1 LVGIVLRSMSE
12 IFASRYS
19 LSLQRRKRSEEVFGW
34 LKTMDAVRKTTLQ
47 GRYGQG
53 VVSHRRVTSDALPN
67 LPIIAPLLFT
77 GRAMPVSG
85 RREAPKADFPIKKRW
100 DKRENYEFLTTLLG
114 LPICYEDFERERLL
128 VWYLSNTN

>member
-1 LVGIVLRSMSE
+1 LVGVVLRSMSE

-53 VVSHRRVTSDALPN
+53 VVSHRRVPSDALPN

-85 RREAPKADFPIKKRW
+85 RREAPKADFPIKSGGTRGKIMS
-100 DKRENYEFLTTLLG
+100 FS
-114 LPICYEDFERERLL
+114 PSC
-128 VWYLSNTN
+128 